1 MVKTLHNVRVVHIY
15 VLGWSDIALLPIF
28 ENGQIAADQ
37 VYTIQ
42 YVYEFNLKK
51 IAMFGSARVNVFIFQ
66 KSQGAKK

>member
-51 IAMFGSARVNVFIFQ
+51 IAMFGSAVFIFQ